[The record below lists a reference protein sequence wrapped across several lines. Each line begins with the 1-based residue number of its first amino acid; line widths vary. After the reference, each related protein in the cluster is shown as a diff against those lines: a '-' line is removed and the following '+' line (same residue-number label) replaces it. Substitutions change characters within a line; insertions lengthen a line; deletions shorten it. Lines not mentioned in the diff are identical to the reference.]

1 MSNATAGNRAARRA
15 RGPHRRQSATQA
27 ATALAAITA
36 ALASGI
42 ALCPPAFA
50 DPIQDGVTGD
60 STQEG
65 VTGADTPSATTAP
78 TPAPETAYVPETPTE
93 PVYWVEPPAEY
104 QNIEYQ
110 PLPNYDYDTNAYVEP
125 ENYSIEPV
133 QLDQLHLPTP
143 VEPTAPFIA
152 PRDTLRIGEIHLKQ
166 PNWISDGDRDRTNN
180 TLSVVQAG

>member
-1 MSNATAGNRAARRA
+1 MRNATAGNRAPRRA

-27 ATALAAITA
+27 ATALAVITA

-78 TPAPETAYVPETPTE
+78 TPAPETVYVPETPAG

-110 PLPNYDYDTNAYVEP
+110 PLPNYDYGTNVYVEP

-133 QLDQLHLPTP
+133 QFDQLHLPTP

-152 PRDTLRIGEIHLKQ
+152 PRDTLRIG
-166 PNWISDGDRDRTNN
+166 
-180 TLSVVQAG
+180 